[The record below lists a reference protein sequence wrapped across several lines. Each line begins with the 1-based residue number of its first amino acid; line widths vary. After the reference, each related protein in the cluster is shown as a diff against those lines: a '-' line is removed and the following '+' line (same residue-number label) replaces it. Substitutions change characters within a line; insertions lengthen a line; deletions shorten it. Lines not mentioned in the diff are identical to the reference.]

1 MKPAKYLLTFGF
13 IYNAL
18 FLCVFTRKCP
28 WSTKTVKYVESCP
41 ENRSGMEKR
50 AKIKNCKLVPQNCT
64 EPNKF
69 KYHCVINEMGD
80 KFVEVCAEEYF
91 IHDFCAEYNS
101 YGETI
106 QEHFNLKCLDVK
118 PPCPDRYLSTAAY
131 LYNGC
136 YDVVKKKKQKL
147 KTASS
152 INAKTTQKGHI
163 VFILMTLPV
172 AGIIGI
178 VLCVLTGKIDSRTN
192 VSTAKV
198 NTEGSKSN
206 ASDGKDKTEESQF
219 SLLPENRNSDLK
231 NEHGSDH
238 GGTSEEQLNLQKKSS
253 ICP

>member
-41 ENRSGMEKR
+41 ENRSGMENR

-91 IHDFCAEYNS
+91 VHDFCTEYNS

-106 QEHFNLKCLDVK
+106 QEHYTLKCSDVK
-118 PPCPDRYLSTAAY
+118 PPCPNRYLSTAAY

-152 INAKTTQKGHI
+152 INAKTTQKSHI
-163 VFILMTLPV
+163 VLILVTLPV

-178 VLCVLTGKIDSRTN
+178 VLCALMRIGK
-192 VSTAKV
+192 
-198 NTEGSKSN
+198 EGSKSN

-238 GGTSEEQLNLQKKSS
+238 GGTSEEQLNLQKKAAFVRDV
-253 ICP
+253 CDK